1 MRSRAAWLGLVL
13 VLFAAGPALGEDDL
27 TPRRRAPVP
36 LPAAPRGVEN
46 TGPVRP
52 LTLVDAIQMGLR
64 ANLLLKAGAISPVI
78 AASRYSA
85 ERAVF
90 DPLLT
95 AGLEYGHDEQ
105 FTNFFGQ
112 DVVKVDGFG
121 GNAGVRQYLP
131 TGGTVSFLY
140 RADRLTTT
148 NQFTTVNPS
157 WTNQVVVEGSQP
169 LLRGAG
175 DVVMANIRL
184 AHNDVVGAREEQ
196 RTLRE
201 QTILD
206 IVNAYWDLAR
216 SQLELLARRKSEETA
231 AELLRDAEAR
241 LDAQVGTPLD
251 VAEARAGLER
261 RRGLRIAEEGARAR
275 FQDRLR
281 ILIMPFTPSDVEG
294 VRYDAVDDVY
304 TSRIPAPDH
313 TQLERYTQIAMQTRP
328 ELRAQQ
334 AGLAS
339 RSIEVSAAANAV
351 LPQVD
356 VVANVG
362 TGGLDKGWPSSFES
376 LATGQALSAG
386 IGVRFS
392 MFIGQRAARSNLRL
406 TQWARRQAVIRYKDV
421 ENRIVSEVRD
431 GVRGVITAQAV
442 LETAQAQVTAAEEN
456 LRGELALLEQGK
468 STPFQVLLREETVTD
483 ARLTLAVAAV
493 AVRKSAALFW
503 RSVGMLGDRVGVG
516 SGR

>member
-1 MRSRAAWLGLVL
+1 MRMRYAWLGLLLVL
-13 VLFAAGPALGEDDL
+13 VAAPAAVGEDDL

-36 LPAAPRGVEN
+36 LPASPRGVANE
-46 TGPVRP
+46 GPIRP
-52 LTLVDAIQMGLR
+52 LTLAEALRLGLR
-64 ANLLLKAGAISPVI
+64 GNLQLKAGAISPVI
-78 AASRYSA
+78 AASRYRA

-95 AGLEYGHDEQ
+95 ADLDYARDEQ
-105 FTNFFGQ
+105 FSNFFGQ
-112 DVVKVDGFG
+112 DVVTNDNFG
-121 GNAGVRQYLP
+121 GGAGIRQYLP

-148 NQFTTVNPS
+148 NQFTTINPA
-157 WTNQVVVEGSQP
+157 WTNRAVVEGTQP

-184 AHNDVVGAREEQ
+184 AHNDVVGTREEQ

-201 QTILD
+201 QTLLQ
-206 IVNAYWDLAR
+206 IVVAYWDLAQA
-216 SQLELLARRKSEETA
+216 QLDLQARRKSEETA

-261 RRGLRIAEEGARAR
+261 RRGLRINAEGIQARV
-275 FQDRLR
+275 QDRLR
-281 ILIMPFTPSDVEG
+281 QLIFPFRPDDIG
-294 VRYDAVDDVY
+294 GIRYEAVDDVY
-304 TSRIPAPDH
+304 MAKIPAPDH
-313 TQLERYTQIAMQTRP
+313 EQLERYAQIAIQTRP
-328 ELRAQQ
+328 ELRAAQ

-339 RSIEVSAAANAV
+339 RSIDVTAAANAV

-356 VVANVG
+356 LVGTVG
-362 TGGLDKGWPSSFES
+362 TGGLDSAFPGSFES

-406 TQWARRQAVIRYKDV
+406 TQWARRQAAIRYKDL
-421 ENRIVSEVRD
+421 ENSVVLEVRE
-431 GVRGVITAQAV
+431 GVRGVVTAQAV

-456 LRGELALLEQGK
+456 LRGEQALLDQGK
-468 STPFQVLLREETVTD
+468 STPFQVLLREETLTD
-483 ARLTLAVAAV
+483 ARLTLAIAAV
-493 AVRKSAALFW
+493 AVRKSAASFW
-503 RSVGMLGDRVGVG
+503 RSVGMLGDRMGVG